1 MRSKLTAFVTAGL
14 LTGLGLAPPAAS
26 AADHMK
32 MTFNWVADT
41 GYIPFL
47 YADELGF
54 YKDAGIE
61 MEFEQGRGSLVTA
74 QLIAQGKADVGYADL
89 GAAISVAA
97 KGGPIKIIAIIN
109 QANSYGI
116 VSLADSGIKT
126 PKDLVG
132 KKIAVCPGCAQ
143 VVLLDAM
150 IAAQHLDLA
159 EVQVE
164 NVQELAFAGL
174 LTEKKVDGVAQ
185 DPQTIMVPLSQK
197 GIATQ
202 IMYFRDHGVAL
213 VSFGLI
219 ANVDKLTAN
228 PDLYKRFVAASLK
241 GLAAAIKDPEAGVD
255 ALRKHYPELGA
266 EGDGAGELQ
275 QVRHPDLLHR
285 RRQEPRQPAAIGLG
299 HELQDHD
306 REHEHPHRQANE
318 LLLHNG
324 VPAGRRAGLLS
335 PAGDCIAGDE

>member
-74 QLIAQGKADVGYADL
+74 QLIAQGKADVGYADS

-164 NVQELAFAGL
+164 NVQESAFAGL

-255 ALRKHYPELGA
+255 ALRKHYPDSAPKATALESFSKY
-266 EGDGAGELQ
+266 DI
-275 QVRHPDLLHR
+275 PTF
-285 RRQEPRQPAAIGLG
+285 
-299 HELQDHD
+299 
-306 REHEHPHRQANE
+306 
-318 LLLHNG
+318 
-324 VPAGRRAGLLS
+324 
-335 PAGDCIAGDE
+335 CIAGAKSLGSPPQSAWDTSYKIMTESMNIPTDKPMSYYYTTEYLPADAPGC